1 MRARRLEMSK
11 IRKAMKALTGPS
23 TFSRLRMRRQML

>member
-1 MRARRLEMSK
+1 MTTIKKA
-11 IRKAMKALTGPS
+11 IKAMTGPS